1 MKEFRR
7 DVQSALLRWSTSPSR
22 RPLVL
27 RGARQVGKT
36 HVLRMLGQGHYRS
49 CAYVNLFDVS
59 AKSALSG
66 AGSAQILLDSVEAYT
81 GVRVREDETLLIIDE
96 IQEIPAL
103 LTMLKSFKE
112 QLPRIHI
119 AAAGSYLGLAQ
130 HEGTSFPVGAVETMV
145 MRPMSFLEFLDA
157 TGDDVLARH
166 IEDLDF
172 GFLEGF
178 ADRLDRRVRQYC
190 YVGGMPAAVD
200 AFLNDGYQ
208 AARDIQTGLLSDYDM
223 DFSKHPQAGGDVERV
238 RLAFASIPT
247 HLARENHKFVFGHI
261 AKGARSVQYE
271 SAIQKIVDS
280 GLATRV
286 FKVTKPAL
294 PLRAYQ
300 DLSAFKLYMHDV
312 GLLAA
317 AMAVE
322 PADLILADTALTEF
336 RGALTEQYVCQQL
349 VSEGVDPS
357 YWATDNSSGG
367 VDFIFRHGG
376 AVIPLEVKA
385 GVERQAKSLRWLCGK
400 FGLRGYR
407 TSLRGYREQDWMTNV
422 PLWAVGA
429 FFRSRPQDGRELS
442 GDDLAP
448 LGQAGGR
455 VDESESE
462 VKST

>member
-1 MKEFRR
+1 MKDFRR
-7 DVQSALLRWSTSPSR
+7 NVQTTLMQWSTSSSR

-36 HVLRMLGQGHYRS
+36 HALRLLGKQCYRS
-49 CAYVNLFDVS
+49 CAYVNLFDEE
-59 AKSALSG
+59 AQSALRG
-66 AGSAQILLDSVEAYT
+66 AGSPQMLLDSVEAYT
-81 GVRVREDETLLIIDE
+81 GVRVREDETLLVIDE

-112 QLPRIHI
+112 MMPRIHV

-130 HEGTSFPVGAVETMV
+130 HEGISFPVGAVETV
-145 MRPMSFLEFLDA
+145 IMRPMSFLEFLDA
-157 TGDDVLARH
+157 VGDGVLAKH
-166 IEDLDF
+166 IEKLDF
-172 GFLEGF
+172 AFLGGF

-190 YVGGMPAAVD
+190 YVGGMPAAVA
-200 AFLNDGYQ
+200 AFVNDGYE
-208 AARDIQTGLLSDYDM
+208 ASRDMQTALLSDYDM

-261 AKGARSVQYE
+261 AKGARSAQYE

-294 PLRAYQ
+294 PLRACQ
-300 DLSAFKLYMHDV
+300 DLSSFKLYMHDV
-312 GLLAA
+312 GLLSA

-349 VSEGVDPS
+349 VSEGIEPN
-357 YWATDNSSGG
+357 YWSTENSSGE
-367 VDFIFRHGG
+367 VDFIFRHDG

-385 GVERQAKSLRWLCGK
+385 GIERQAKSLRWLCGK
-400 FGLRGYR
+400 FGLHGYR
-407 TSLRGYREQDWMTNV
+407 TSMRGYREQDWLTNV

-429 FFRSRPQDGRELS
+429 FFHKDRKHISKFPGDELET
-442 GDDLAP
+442 L
-448 LGQAGGR
+448 
-455 VDESESE
+455 V
-462 VKST
+462 

>member
-1 MKEFRR
+1 MKDFRR
-7 DVQSALLRWSTSPSR
+7 DVQTALLQWSKSPSR

-36 HVLRMLGQGHYRS
+36 HALRVLGQQHYRS
-49 CAYVNLFDVS
+49 CAYVNLFDES
-59 AKSALSG
+59 AKAALSG
-66 AGSAQILLDSVEAYT
+66 AGSAQMLLDSVEAYT

-96 IQEIPAL
+96 IQEIPSL

-112 QLPRIHI
+112 QLPRIHV

-130 HEGTSFPVGAVETMV
+130 HEGLSFPVGAVETMV
-145 MRPMSFLEFLDA
+145 MHPMSFLEFLDA
-157 TGDDVLARH
+157 AGDAVLAQH
-166 IEDLDF
+166 IEDCDF
-172 GFLEGF
+172 EFLEGF

-190 YVGGMPAAVD
+190 YVGGMPAAVA
-200 AFLNDGYQ
+200 AFLDDGYQ
-208 AARDIQTGLLSDYDM
+208 AARDIQLELLADYDM

-261 AKGARSVQYE
+261 AKGARSAQYE

-317 AMAVE
+317 SMSVE

-349 VSEGVDPS
+349 VSEGIEPN
-357 YWATDNSSGG
+357 YWAADNSSGE
-367 VDFIFRHGG
+367 VDFMFRHNG
-376 AVIPLEVKA
+376 VVVPLEVKA
-385 GVERQAKSLRWLCGK
+385 GIERQAKSLRWLCGK
-400 FGLRGYR
+400 FSLHGYR
-407 TSLRGYREQDWMTNV
+407 TSMRGYREQDWMTNV

-429 FFRSRPQDGRELS
+429 FFRSQVQTDRELL

-448 LGQAGGR
+448 I
-455 VDESESE
+455 DFSER
-462 VKST
+462 